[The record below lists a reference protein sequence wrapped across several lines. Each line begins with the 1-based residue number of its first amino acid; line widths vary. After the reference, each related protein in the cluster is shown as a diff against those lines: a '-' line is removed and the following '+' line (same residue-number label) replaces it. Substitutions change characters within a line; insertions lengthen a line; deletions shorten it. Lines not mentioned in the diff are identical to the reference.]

1 MAEDA
6 SSGDEFDD
14 WFIESIKLY
23 NDLHIYELQH
33 ATQVIEW
40 TDEKNVCVAGC
51 EFLKKNEILQLSLPQ
66 KLYNKD
72 SQGLC
77 PERDFKVE
85 HGGFSERPV
94 YSLRHIQ
101 GTSLLVTSGPP
112 DNSLQL
118 WKIGAEDTDVIG
130 LIGSIENRVM
140 ENIWSRI
147 SVSKM
152 MSSRVLHGS
161 RVNNIQVTD
170 IESKMELYKLDS
182 DIIHVVS
189 NLELLDSNL
198 FLICS
203 MHGGLWLADV
213 RQHPGLIAN
222 ATTNQQTSTEHWC
235 MGINSFKIGDGFAS
249 CKIATLSSERR
260 IMVKDMRDL
269 KKTLSQAKV
278 SFPRQSLQNSFL
290 CVTWSPVVEELLAVS
305 GFDGTVHVYDTSS
318 WNAAEKEVQ
327 PLFIH
332 KGHSFSDRG
341 DEAEIP
347 LVTTHTWC
355 PWKPRTILSAATD
368 GSFHVWDWADFHT
381 S

>member
-170 IESKMELYKLDS
+170 IESKMELYKL
-182 DIIHVVS
+182 
-189 NLELLDSNL
+189 
-198 FLICS
+198 
-203 MHGGLWLADV
+203 
-213 RQHPGLIAN
+213 
-222 ATTNQQTSTEHWC
+222 
-235 MGINSFKIGDGFAS
+235 
-249 CKIATLSSERR
+249 
-260 IMVKDMRDL
+260 
-269 KKTLSQAKV
+269 
-278 SFPRQSLQNSFL
+278 
-290 CVTWSPVVEELLAVS
+290 